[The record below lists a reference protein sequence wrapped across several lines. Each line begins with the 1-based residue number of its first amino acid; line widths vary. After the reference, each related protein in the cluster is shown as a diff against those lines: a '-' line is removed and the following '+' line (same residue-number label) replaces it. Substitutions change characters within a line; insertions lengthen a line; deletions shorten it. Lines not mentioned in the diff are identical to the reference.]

1 MNKIDLIEE
10 NETEEIIKSFSIK
23 INKEVLT
30 LSTLKKNSVSKI
42 KAKLIVEAANGPITY
57 EADQILNNE
66 EIELIINLTIPDV
79 HFEVSKSIIQS
90 GKHAY
95 SEKPLS
101 IEFHQGKKLLELSR
115 HKNLYL
121 GCAPDTFLGAGIQES
136 KKILSNNTVGN
147 IVLGSISMGVAGH
160 EIWHPNPDFY
170 YKYGGGPI
178 LDMGPYYFT
187 ALVNLLGPA
196 KNVFTQSRTVYQK
209 RVIGSGDRQGQEI
222 EVEIQTT
229 LVSQIE
235 FQNGALID
243 SFFSFDVWKHSK
255 NHIELY
261 GDKGSINIPD
271 PNMFGGDI
279 LVCKSKNGAWEN
291 IDTKNNNLGKIN
303 IKNKSEKANESA
315 GIANYRGIGV
325 SETVD
330 SIKNNRLNRCSGE
343 LSLHVLDILDSII
356 KSSKENKK
364 IELRSSIKNLN
375 YFSEDE
381 ISNLL
386 K

>member
-1 MNKIDLIEE
+1 MMKVG
-10 NETEEIIKSFSIK
+10 IIGCGNIADIYFSNSQKYFNNFQIVACADIK
-23 INKEVLT
+23 N
-30 LSTLKKNSVSKI
+30 
-42 KAKLIVEAANGPITY
+42 EAAKNYAEKYGI
-57 EADQILNNE
+57 EQLSVDQILSNK

-79 HFEVSKSIIQS
+79 HFEVSKSILEA
-90 GKHAY
+90 GKHSY

-101 IEFHQGKKLLELSR
+101 IKFEHGEELV
-115 HKNLYL
+115 NLANSKGL
-121 GCAPDTFLGAGIQES
+121 HVGCAPDTFLGASIQEA
-136 KKILSNNTVGN
+136 KKIIDQNAIGKIN
-147 IVLGSISMGVAGH
+147 LGSISMGVAGH

-222 EVEIQTT
+222 EVEIPTT

-279 LVCKSKNGAWEN
+279 LVCKSKNGNWEN

-303 IKNKSEKANESA
+303 IKNKSEKENESA

-330 SIKNNRLNRCSGE
+330 AIKNNRLNRCSGE

-356 KSSKENKK
+356 TSSKENKK

>member
-1 MNKIDLIEE
+1 MKVG
-10 NETEEIIKSFSIK
+10 IIGCGNIADIYFSNSQKYFNNFQIVACADIK
-23 INKEVLT
+23 N
-30 LSTLKKNSVSKI
+30 
-42 KAKLIVEAANGPITY
+42 EAAKNYAEKYGV
-57 EADQILNNE
+57 EQLSVDQILSNK

-79 HFEVSKSIIQS
+79 HFEVSKSILEA
-90 GKHAY
+90 GKHSY

-101 IEFHQGKKLLELSR
+101 IKFEHGEELVTVGNS
-115 HKNLYL
+115 NGVPV
-121 GCAPDTFLGAGIQES
+121 GCAPDPFL
-136 KKILSNNTVGN
+136 
-147 IVLGSISMGVAGH
+147 
-160 EIWHPNPDFY
+160 
-170 YKYGGGPI
+170 
-178 LDMGPYYFT
+178 
-187 ALVNLLGPA
+187 
-196 KNVFTQSRTVYQK
+196 
-209 RVIGSGDRQGQEI
+209 GSGDRQGQEI
-222 EVEIQTT
+222 EVEIPTT

-279 LVCKSKNGAWEN
+279 LVCKSKNGPWEN

-330 SIKNNRLNRCSGE
+330 AIKNNRLNRCSGE

-356 KSSKENKK
+356 KSSKENTK

>member
-1 MNKIDLIEE
+1 MKVG
-10 NETEEIIKSFSIK
+10 IIGCGNIADIYFSNSQKYFNNFQIVACADIK
-23 INKEVLT
+23 N
-30 LSTLKKNSVSKI
+30 
-42 KAKLIVEAANGPITY
+42 EAAKNYSEKYGV
-57 EADQILNNE
+57 EQLSVDQILSNK

-79 HFEVSKSIIQS
+79 HFEVSKSILEA
-90 GKHAY
+90 GKHSY

-101 IEFHQGKKLLELSR
+101 IKFEHGEELVKLGNSKGL
-115 HKNLYL
+115 HV
-121 GCAPDTFLGAGIQES
+121 GCAPDTFLGAGIQEA
-136 KKILSNNTVGN
+136 KKIIDQNEIGKIN
-147 IVLGSISMGVAGH
+147 LGSISMGVAGH

-187 ALVNLLGPA
+187 ALVNLLGSA

-222 EVEIQTT
+222 EVEIPTT

-279 LVCKSKNGAWEN
+279 LVCKSKNGSWEN

-330 SIKNNRLNRCSGE
+330 AIKNNRLNRCSGE

-356 KSSKENKK
+356 KSSKENTK